1 MGKSKEMFIK
11 IHDEMV
17 NAIDKFENGEVSAL
31 DTLLYLRGFRDEAEQ
46 IIKDVKQFEDDN
58 LEEIEREAVANGGS
72 YNGFEIKKV
81 NGRKTFSFKNI
92 AEISELEKSKKEL
105 ETKYKQA
112 FEGYQKGVVQTTT
125 ENNQT
130 FWIDENGELKPFP
143 SVSYSS
149 SYITI
154 KNKNNVRN

>member
-11 IHDEMV
+11 IQDEMV
-17 NAIDKFENGEVSAL
+17 NAIDKYENGEVSVL
-31 DTLLYLRGFRDEAEQ
+31 DTLLYLRDFKKSAEQ
-46 IIKDVKQFEDDN
+46 IVEDVKYFETQN
-58 LEEIEREAVANGGS
+58 IEEIEREAVANGGS

-92 AEISELEKSKKEL
+92 AKISELEKSKKEL

-112 FEGYQKGVVQTTT
+112 FEGYQKGIVQTTT

-154 KNKNNVRN
+154 KKQK

>member
-11 IHDEMV
+11 IQDEMV
-17 NAIDKFENGEVSAL
+17 NAIDKYENGEVSVL
-31 DTLLYLRGFRDEAEQ
+31 DTLLYLRGFRDGAEQ

-58 LEEIEREAVANGGS
+58 LEEIERESNSHGNN

-92 AEISELEKSKKEL
+92 AEISELEKSKKDL

-112 FEGYQKGVVQTTT
+112 FEGYQKGIVQATT

-143 SVSYSS
+143 SVYYSS

-154 KNKNNVRN
+154 KKQNNVRN

>member
-11 IHDEMV
+11 IQDEMV
-17 NAIDKFENGEVSAL
+17 NAIDKYENGEVSVL
-31 DTLLYLRGFRDEAEQ
+31 DTLLYLRDFKKSAEQ
-46 IIKDVKQFEDDN
+46 IVEDVKDFETQN
-58 LEEIEREAVANGGS
+58 IEEIERESNSFGNS

-112 FEGYQKGVVQTTT
+112 FEGYQKGIVQTTT

-143 SVSYSS
+143 SVYYSS
-149 SYITI
+149 SYVTI
-154 KNKNNVRN
+154 KKQK

>member
-1 MGKSKEMFIK
+1 MGKSREMFIK
-11 IHDEMV
+11 IQDEMV
-17 NAIDKFENGEVSAL
+17 NAIDKYENGEVSVL
-31 DTLLYLRGFRDEAEQ
+31 DTLLYLRDFKKSAEQ
-46 IIKDVKQFEDDN
+46 IVEDVKDFETQN
-58 LEEIEREAVANGGS
+58 IEEIERESNSHGNN

-112 FEGYQKGVVQTTT
+112 FEGYQKGIVQTTT

-154 KNKNNVRN
+154 KKQK

>member
-11 IHDEMV
+11 IQDEMV
-17 NAIDKFENGEVSAL
+17 NAIDKYENGEVSAL
-31 DTLLYLRGFRDEAEQ
+31 DTLLYLRGFRNGAEKV
-46 IIKDVKQFEDDN
+46 IKDVKQFEDDN
-58 LEEIEREAVANGGS
+58 LEEIERESNSHGNN

-92 AEISELEKSKKEL
+92 AEISELEKSKKDL

-112 FEGYQKGVVQTTT
+112 FEGHQKGIVQTAT
-125 ENNQT
+125 ENEQT
-130 FWIDENGELKPFP
+130 YWIDENGELKPFP

-154 KNKNNVRN
+154 KKQK